1 MRRGAALLLA
11 ACGVALAAACAN
23 DYDGLG
29 PPPETE
35 LYLYPDEMVLAPGDS
50 LTVRA
55 AYGGHRVT
63 IESRDTAVARLRL
76 INPPEAPTRLGWVH
90 AGVPGTTWLVVSVV
104 EAPGRSDSLRV
115 HVTP

>member
-11 ACGVALAAACAN
+11 ACGVVLATACAN
-23 DYDGLG
+23 DYESLG

-35 LYLYPDEMVLAPGDS
+35 LFLYPDEMVLAPGDS
-50 LTVRA
+50 LTVRG
-55 AYGGHRVT
+55 AYGGHPVT
-63 IESRDTAVARLRL
+63 IESRDTAVARLRMT
-76 INPPEAPTRLGWVH
+76 NPPDAPTRLGWVY

-115 HVTP
+115 QVMP